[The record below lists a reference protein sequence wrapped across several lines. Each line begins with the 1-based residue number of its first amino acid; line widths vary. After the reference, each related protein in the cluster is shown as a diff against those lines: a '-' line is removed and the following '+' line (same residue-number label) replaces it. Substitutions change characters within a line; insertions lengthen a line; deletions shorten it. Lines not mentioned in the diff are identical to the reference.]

1 MENAARRRLSDPLL
15 AITKPYEYPG
25 KTYYF
30 YGIVII
36 EPEMP
41 RRRQLYRRN
50 RQIAATLRLAGKTRG
65 VVNMKRIDKTFHLS
79 VIIAVACIWTQLL
92 CCPAQALESGS
103 YRLLSISET
112 EKLVLVSRIP
122 DQKKYLLDAADVK
135 VTINGNPAEF
145 SDLTL
150 FTIVQVQMNL
160 KKKKRKS
167 AILDGDVREITIS
180 EPTEK

>member
-1 MENAARRRLSDPLL
+1 
-15 AITKPYEYPG
+15 
-25 KTYYF
+25 
-30 YGIVII
+30 
-36 EPEMP
+36 
-41 RRRQLYRRN
+41 
-50 RQIAATLRLAGKTRG
+50 
-65 VVNMKRIDKTFHLS
+65 MKRIDKTFHLS